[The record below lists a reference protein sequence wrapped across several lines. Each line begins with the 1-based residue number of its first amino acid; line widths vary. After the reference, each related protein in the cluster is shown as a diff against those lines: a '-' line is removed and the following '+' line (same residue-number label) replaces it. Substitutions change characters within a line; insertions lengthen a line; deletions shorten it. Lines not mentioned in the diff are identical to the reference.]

1 MQFTRIIK
9 NNFILEFT
17 VMNNVTTNTSLHL
30 EKEAKQV
37 WLGEVL
43 VINP

>member
-1 MQFTRIIK
+1 MQFTRIVK
-9 NNFILEFT
+9 NIFILEFT
-17 VMNNVTTNTSLHL
+17 VMNYVTTNTSLYL

>member
-1 MQFTRIIK
+1 MQFTRIVK
-9 NNFILEFT
+9 NIFILEFT

-30 EKEAKQV
+30 EEEAKQV
-37 WLGEVL
+37 WLGEVF